1 MTSTPDR
8 EPSALAEPRAVCPYL
23 LMGSGRWRNAEPSR
37 EHVCAS
43 EASPVPIG
51 LEAQRRLCFD
61 DYEACTRFTAAAA
74 TYRAAVPLA
83 PLRPVARTVPVV
95 VDRGRA
101 PLPVPRVLGR
111 RTLGQA
117 VLALAMIGAA
127 AALLLARLDSPAGG
141 VVGQSAGPSGLP
153 GASSIALSS
162 SSPGTSAVA
171 SPSISASPS
180 VRPTPRPTPSR
191 TPKPSPTTI
200 ATGTGATYTVRPG
213 DTMSS
218 IAARYGTTVKE
229 LSAFNGIKDPSLIHP
244 GQILKIP

>member
-43 EASPVPIG
+43 DSSPIPIG
-51 LEAQRRLCFD
+51 LEAQRRLCFMD
-61 DYEACTRFTAAAA
+61 FEACARFEAAAA
-74 TYRAAVPLA
+74 AYRAAVPLA

-101 PLPVPRVLGR
+101 PLPLPRVVGR

-127 AALLLARLDSPAGG
+127 AALLLARLGSPTGG
-141 VVGQSAGPSGLP
+141 GAGQSAGASGLP
-153 GASSIALSS
+153 GASVIAE
-162 SSPGTSAVA
+162 
-171 SPSISASPS
+171 ASPS
-180 VRPTPRPTPSR
+180 VIVSPSVLPSPTATATPQPTPSR
-191 TPKPSPTTI
+191 TPKPSPT
-200 ATGTGATYTVRPG
+200 ATPSTGQTYTVQLR

-218 IAARYGTTVKE
+218 IAARFGTTVKK
-229 LSAFNGIKDPSLIHP
+229 LAALNGIKSPWIIHP
-244 GQILKIP
+244 GQVLKIP

>member
-43 EASPVPIG
+43 DPSPIPIG
-51 LEAQRRLCFD
+51 LETQRRLCFGD
-61 DYEACTRFTAAAA
+61 FEACARFEAAAA
-74 TYRAAVPLA
+74 IYRAAVPLA

-101 PLPVPRVLGR
+101 PLPMPRVVSR
-111 RTLGQA
+111 RTVGQA
-117 VLALAMIGAA
+117 VLAVAMIGAA
-127 AALLLARLDSPAGG
+127 AALLLARLGSPTGG
-141 VVGQSAGPSGLP
+141 VAGQSASPSGLP
-153 GASSIALSS
+153 GASTIAQA
-162 SSPGTSAVA
+162 SPSAVV

-180 VRPTPRPTPSR
+180 ATATPRPTPSR
-191 TPKPSPTTI
+191 TPKPSPT
-200 ATGTGATYTVRPG
+200 ATLGSGETYTVQPG

-218 IAARYGTTVKE
+218 IAVRFGTTVKK
-229 LSAFNGIKDPSLIHP
+229 LSALNGIKDPSLIHP
-244 GQILKIP
+244 GQVLKIP